1 MIKCPRCQHEEL
13 EGSLFCSECGA
24 QLVEVDPSA
33 FMTATMNQSEFA
45 PLAEAAPEKTL
56 ESTKPT
62 LTGKEI
68 RVYLLVIDNGGR
80 RIELEGRKE
89 YSLGRIAD
97 GQLILPDV
105 DLSNYDAFTLGVSRL
120 HATIKLSGSI
130 IVITDLASSNGTRV
144 NGQKIGKYVDYPL
157 SDGDVIALGKLR
169 LKIVIEEKK

>member
-33 FMTATMNQSEFA
+33 FMTATMNQSEFVPA
-45 PLAEAAPEKTL
+45 AEVIPDQTL
-56 ESTKPT
+56 ESARPT
-62 LTGKEI
+62 LSGKEI
-68 RVYLLVIDNGGR
+68 HVYLLVIDNGGK

-89 YSLGRIAD
+89 YSLGRVAD

-105 DLSNYDAFTLGVSRL
+105 DLSNYDAFALGVSRL

-169 LKIVIEEKK
+169 LKVVLEEKK